1 MCDCYCEVSC
11 GNVVVIWYVCVGV
24 VWAGGCVNVGVRWVV
39 STSLSCRLNKL
50 KFSTKR
56 KTEWWEKKKALSRM
70 KTIAVTL
77 HQHPLYWALLLTTSP
92 LKTRTHTHCTMSN
105 FFPKNSTHHKLQK
118 TKSIRSL
125 NLIFEIHYFTCMR
138 TSTPA
143 RPDSPRHPVSW
154 GRPYSRILTSS
165 FPILTPSHPTPTLTP
180 PPPYTFHLWL
190 AFSGCLPVLEVC
202 KRRQM
207 SLGM

>member
-1 MCDCYCEVSC
+1 MEIFSLDNKISHRRCCEMSV
-11 GNVVVIWYVCVGV
+11 NILIWDVWLLLWGELWKCCCELVCVCV
-24 VWAGGCVNVGVRWVV
+24 AVIWAGGCVNVSVRWVV

-56 KTEWWEKKKALSRM
+56 KTEWWEKKKDLSRM

-77 HQHPLYWALLLTTSP
+77 HQHSLYWALLLTTPP

-125 NLIFEIHYFTCMR
+125 NLIFEIHYFTCKR

-143 RPDSPRHPVSW
+143 RPDSPRHPVPW
-154 GRPYSRILTSS
+154 GRPYS
-165 FPILTPSHPTPTLTP
+165 
-180 PPPYTFHLWL
+180 L
-190 AFSGCLPVLEVC
+190 AF
-202 KRRQM
+202 
-207 SLGM
+207 